1 MIVVAGGIGSGKS
14 VVARILRLQGY
25 GVFDCDVEARQLM
38 EQDRA
43 LAEEIRRLA
52 GRDVY
57 DPAGRLDRQRL
68 AAAIFADKE
77 LREEV
82 NRAVHDAVK
91 RRMRE
96 WLLERE
102 ENLFV
107 ETAIAVQSGIA
118 DEADAIWIVT
128 ADRATRMER
137 VKARDSR
144 SREET
149 ERIMEI
155 QELEEKALEDS
166 GKPTVRI
173 SNNDGDELLSQIMDR
188 ISRIRYQGEEKE

>member
-14 VVARILRLQGY
+14 VVARILRLQGF

-38 EQDRA
+38 EQDHA

-52 GRDVY
+52 GKDVY
-57 DPAGRLDRQRL
+57 DPAGRLDRKRL
-68 AAAIFADKE
+68 AASIFGDKE
-77 LREEV
+77 LREDV
-82 NRAVHDAVK
+82 NREVHGAVK

-107 ETAIAVQSGIA
+107 ETAIAAQSGIA

-137 VKARDSR
+137 VKARDTR

-155 QELEEKALEDS
+155 QELEEKALEVS

-173 SNNDGDELLSQIMDR
+173 SNNDRDELLSQIMDR
-188 ISRIRYQGEEKE
+188 ISKIRYQGEGKE